1 LNPNGVGLGLF
12 IAMKIVGNLQGK
24 IWVDSE
30 LGKGSTFSFKL
41 PIGYEIQ
48 RQREEPSYITE

>member
-1 LNPNGVGLGLF
+1 MNLNPNGVGLGLF

-48 RQREEPSYITE
+48 SQRE